1 MDFLKNKF
9 TLFGLIVFTISIL
22 IIVITLF
29 SSNNNNSANNDE
41 YASSGGIL
49 LGDPNAPV
57 TIVKFTDYQCPS
69 CASFTLGPGKQIF
82 QEYVDTGKANFIYRN
97 YPFIGDESFQAAE
110 AALCASDQ
118 DRLKDYDEIIYVNWN
133 GQNKGTYS
141 EKNLITMA
149 ELLQLNVNSFSEC
162 MSSDKHIKNIQ
173 KDIDDGKKLGIKSTP
188 SVLIDGELILGTKSY
203 GDYRVIIE
211 RALGN

>member
-1 MDFLKNKF
+1 MDFFKNKF
-9 TLFGLIVFTISIL
+9 TLFGLLVFIISIL

-29 SSNNNNSANNDE
+29 SSSNNNSTNNDE
-41 YASSGGIL
+41 YASSGGVL

-57 TIVKFTDYQCPS
+57 KIVKFTDYQCPS
-69 CASFTLGPGKQIF
+69 CGSFTLGPGKQIF
-82 QEYVDTGKANFIYRN
+82 REYVDTGKANFIYRN

-118 DRLKDYDEIIYVNWN
+118 DSLKDYDEIIYVNWN

-141 EKNLITMA
+141 EKNLTTMA

-188 SVLIDGELILGTKSY
+188 SILINGELIVGTKSY